1 MRAELTIVALGRE
14 SNRYLLSQLIAK
26 ATRKL
31 HRPNTRV
38 PDTMND
44 ALALFCAP
52 SPMDPNFTLQSASI
66 HYASRRLTESAPSTE
81 SATPPLQFRS
91 TT

>member
-1 MRAELTIVALGRE
+1 MRAELTIVALGHE
-14 SNRYLLSQLIAK
+14 SNRYLLSRLIAK

-44 ALALFCAP
+44 ALALFCASNSQP
-52 SPMDPNFTLQSASI
+52 TVVTLEPAPVQL
-66 HYASRRLTESAPSTE
+66 RRVA
-81 SATPPLQFRS
+81 
-91 TT
+91 

>member
-1 MRAELTIVALGRE
+1 MRSEMISVALVHE

-31 HRPNTRV
+31 HRPHTRV

-44 ALALFCAP
+44 ALALLGANNP
-52 SPMDPNFTLQSASI
+52 GVT
-66 HYASRRLTESAPSTE
+66 
-81 SATPPLQFRS
+81 SATFEAALAELRKVA
-91 TT
+91 